1 MPWYSL
7 SGSGLIVRGN
17 RPASKLGVLQAM
29 FSNTLEQ
36 AAKQE
41 AEPDAAAVEA
51 GGILYEKGIMSEP
64 PSSLKELL
72 DLAEA
77 DDRVAS
83 WLADVAEFPLNAT
96 ETPDPEP
103 NLLDLAVMA

>member
-17 RPASKLGVLQAM
+17 RPAPSLGTLQAM

-36 AAKQE
+36 AAKPE
-41 AEPDAAAVEA
+41 ADPDEAAREA
-51 GGILYEKGIMSEP
+51 GGVLYDKGILSEP
-64 PSSLKELL
+64 PGNLKELL

-77 DDRVAS
+77 DDRVAG
-83 WLADVAEFPLNAT
+83 WLADVAEFPLNET

-103 NLLDLAVMA
+103 SLWDLAVMA